1 MLECNSS
8 HEGVMSRTHRIV
20 PTRSQGYRSSY
31 GLRRPKTTQEIK
43 QNQGLLQDIAAGEFE
58 YDISGVNRL
67 HRHIA
72 HANDD
77 IVASSIYQQDYKV
90 S

>member
-1 MLECNSS
+1 
-8 HEGVMSRTHRIV
+8 MSRTHRIV
-20 PTRSQGYRSSY
+20 PTRSQGYRSPC
-31 GLRRPKTTQEIK
+31 GLRSPRTLQEIK
-43 QNQGLLQDIAAGEFE
+43 QTKGLLQDIAAGEFE
-58 YDISGVNRL
+58 YNISGVNRL

-77 IVASSIYQQDYKV
+77 VVASSIFQEDYKE

>member
-1 MLECNSS
+1 
-8 HEGVMSRTHRIV
+8 MSRTHRIV
-20 PTRSQGYRSSY
+20 PTRSQGYRSPS
-31 GLRRPKTTQEIK
+31 GFRRPKTTQNIK
-43 QNQGLLQDIAAGEFE
+43 KNKGLLRDIAVGEFE
-58 YDISGVNRL
+58 YNISGVNRL

-77 IVASSIYQQDYKV
+77 IIASSIYQQDYNV